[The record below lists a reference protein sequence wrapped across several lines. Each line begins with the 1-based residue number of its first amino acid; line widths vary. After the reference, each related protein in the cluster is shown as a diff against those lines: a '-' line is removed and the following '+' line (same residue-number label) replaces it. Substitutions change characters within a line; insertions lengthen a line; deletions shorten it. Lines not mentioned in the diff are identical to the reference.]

1 MKEHG
6 STIRSRRVRRLGVA
20 MAIAVAGSAVA
31 TSGTQAATSNPN
43 KPKYGGE
50 IKVAIDGNIAGFCFQ
65 NALPGGPL
73 GSTRTIY
80 ESLFERTKDGK
91 YVGYLAESGTPSADF
106 KVWTIKIR
114 PGITYSNGEPLDAA
128 NVKMNIDIGRG
139 AIPTFPS
146 TGVGVNANISAVE
159 VVDPLTV
166 RITLERGQNDFL
178 GVMYRAG
185 RYVMRANAQAASP
198 STCVR
203 NPIGT
208 GPFKLESYVE
218 NQVVVVRNDNYWRK
232 DASGGK
238 LPYLDKI
245 TFTAVKEGSQRA
257 AAVRKGTYDVGF
269 FVTAEA
275 TFIKDLQKR
284 KSVVTG
290 YESSKT
296 AWGQWMPNVNKPGSP
311 FKHKNCRLAAAHAI
325 DWNAYNKV
333 RLRGL
338 GDYSS
343 SIVGKGH
350 PMYTTSG
357 APKFNLKLAK
367 EYAEKCKVDNG
378 GTFKVTLYADTS
390 TQSQNNTKFILNQL
404 SKAGIEV
411 NNPDI
416 KEAVQ
421 IVASIYRGGGNLNDF
436 AQGTPAEGGDA
447 SYVVPFFISRAF
459 PASSTSPLLSTVT
472 IPTANGPVPIGRA
485 YNTVI
490 ALGNHSDTAIDTLVY
505 NAQAATDPKVARK
518 RWIAAT
524 RYIQQNGYAIPSIH
538 SGFYLFTNNKSKLG
552 GIGKLKMPGGQLA
565 EVAETKGFEYTGIWK
580 G

>member
-6 STIRSRRVRRLGVA
+6 STVRSRRVKRWGVA
-20 MAIAVAGSAVA
+20 IAIAVAGSAVA
-31 TSGTQAATSNPN
+31 TSGTQAASSSPS

-80 ESLFERTKDGK
+80 ESLIERTNKGK
-91 YVGYLAESGTPSADF
+91 YVGYLARSVTPSKNF
-106 KVWTIKIR
+106 KVWTVKIR
-114 PGITYSNGEPLDAA
+114 PGITYSNGEPLDAT

-139 AIPTFPS
+139 ADTRFPS
-146 TGVGVNANISAVE
+146 TGVGVNSNILAVDII
-159 VVDPLTV
+159 DPLTV

-178 GVMYRAG
+178 GIMYRAG
-185 RYVMRANAQAASP
+185 RYVMRATAQAATP

-208 GPFKLESYVE
+208 GPFKLQSYVE
-218 NQVVVVRNDNYWRK
+218 NEVVVVRNENYWRK
-232 DASGGK
+232 DAKGGR

-269 FVTAEA
+269 FVTAES
-275 TFIKDLQKR
+275 TFVKDLKQR

-290 YESSKT
+290 YESTKT
-296 AWGQWMPNVNKPGSP
+296 AWGQWMPNVNKAGSP
-311 FKHKNCRLAAAHAI
+311 FKHKNCRLAAAHSI
-325 DWNAYNKV
+325 DWKSYNKV

-338 GDYSS
+338 GDYSG

-350 PMYTTSG
+350 PMYSLSG

-367 EYAEKCKVDNG
+367 EYAKKCKVDNG
-378 GTFKVTLYADTS
+378 GTFNVTLYADTS
-390 TQSQNNTKFILNQL
+390 TQSQNNTKFIRNQMR
-404 SKAGIEV
+404 KAGINV

-436 AQGTPAEGGDA
+436 AQGTPAEGGDPA
-447 SYVVPFFISRAF
+447 YVVPFFVSKAF
-459 PASSTSPLLSTVT
+459 PSNSINPIATTPL
-472 IPTANGPVPIGRA
+472 GRGF
-485 YNTVI
+485 NTVI
-490 ALGNHSDTAIDTLVY
+490 ALGNHSDTKIDNLIY
-505 NAQAATDPKVARK
+505 KAQAATDPKVARK

-524 RYIQQNGYAIPSIH
+524 RYIQSNGYAIPSIH
-538 SGFYLFTNNKSKLG
+538 SGFYLFTNNKAKLG
-552 GIGKLKMPGGQLA
+552 GIGSSRLKMPGGQLA
-565 EVAETKGFEYTGIWK
+565 EVAETKGFEYTGVWK

>member
-1 MKEHG
+1 MKEND
-6 STIRSRRVRRLGVA
+6 STVRSRRVRRFGIA
-20 MAIAVAGSAVA
+20 IAIAVTGSAVA
-31 TSGTQAATSNPN
+31 TSGTQAASNPS

-80 ESLFERTKDGK
+80 ESLVERAKGGE
-91 YVGYLAESGTPSADF
+91 YVGYLAESMKPSADF
-106 KVWTIKIR
+106 KAWTIKIR
-114 PGITYSNGEPLDAA
+114 PGITYSNGEALDAT

-139 AIPTFPS
+139 ADTRYPS
-146 TGVGVNANISAVE
+146 TGVGVNANILAVD

-178 GVMYRAG
+178 GIMYRAG
-185 RYVMRANAQAASP
+185 RYVMRATAQAAGP
-198 STCVR
+198 STCIR

-208 GPFKLESYVE
+208 GPFKLQSYVE
-218 NQVVVVRNDNYWRK
+218 NEVVVVRNDTYWRK

-257 AAVRKGTYDVGF
+257 AAVRTGSYDVGF
-269 FVTAEA
+269 FVTGDA

-290 YESSKT
+290 YESTKT

-311 FKHKNCRLAAAHAI
+311 FKYLNCRLAAAHSI

-333 RLRGL
+333 RLRGM
-338 GDYSS
+338 GEYSGS
-343 SIVGKGH
+343 VVGKGH

-367 EYAEKCKVDNG
+367 KYAEKCKADNG

-390 TQSQNNTKFILNQL
+390 TQSQNNTKFIRNQML
-404 SKAGIEV
+404 KAGIEV

-436 AQGTPAEGGDA
+436 AQGTPAEGGDSA
-447 SYVVPFFISRAF
+447 YITPFFITKAF
-459 PASSTSPLLSTVT
+459 PANSVNPIAATPL
-472 IPTANGPVPIGRA
+472 GRGF
-485 YNTVI
+485 NTVI
-490 ALGNHSDTAIDTLVY
+490 ALGNHSDTAIDTLIY
-505 NAQAATDPKVARK
+505 NAQAATDPKIARK

-524 RYIQQNGYAIPSIH
+524 RYIQKNGYAIPSIH
-538 SGFYLFTNNKSKLG
+538 SGFYLFTNNKAKLG
-552 GIGKLKMPGGQLA
+552 GIGKLKMPGGQLGD
-565 EVAETKGFEYTGIWK
+565 VAETKGFEYTGVWK